1 VIALAC
7 SSEIDDDPGMR
18 VTENSSF
25 AANEHPRSPAG
36 NRILAPRDLVE
47 HFKGTESWWIR
58 KRPRMVRAGLLAK
71 VGRKF
76 AGDLSKIEAAL
87 ADPAFWADDP
97 EAAPAPGE
105 PEPEVALSRE
115 PE

>member
-1 VIALAC
+1 LHELGALC
-7 SSEIDDDPGMR
+7 D
-18 VTENSSF
+18 TF
-25 AANEHPRSPAG
+25 AMFHIHGTAVGEQPRSPAG
-36 NRILAPRDLVE
+36 NRILTPRDLVE

-58 KRPRMVRAGLLAK
+58 QRPRMVRAGLMLK

-87 ADPAFWADDP
+87 ADPAFWADEP

-105 PEPEVALSRE
+105 AESEVAPSPEPE
-115 PE
+115 

>member
-1 VIALAC
+1 MH
-7 SSEIDDDPGMR
+7 SSHRPEAGTQPK
-18 VTENSSF
+18 
-25 AANEHPRSPAG
+25 PPASTQ
-36 NRILAPRDLVE
+36 ILTPRDLVE

-58 KRPRMVRAGLLAK
+58 QRPRMVRAGLLLK

-87 ADPAFWADDP
+87 ADPAFWADEP
-97 EAAPAPGE
+97 EAAPARGE
-105 PEPEVALSRE
+105 PEPEVAPSRE